1 MPHIELDGS
10 LSWLPS
16 GAQRL
21 AELRIVRGGLTTVH
35 AAPAEV
41 YRLGARFYV
50 RRPKRGGAW
59 HTIELDAD
67 ALGARLEEFTTPDGR
82 AGAVLT
88 VDAGAGAGG
97 PA

>member
-1 MPHIELDGS
+1 MPRIESDGS
-10 LSWLPS
+10 LSWLPA

-67 ALGARLEEFTTPDGR
+67 ALGARVEAVTTPDGR
-82 AGAVLT
+82 AAAILT
-88 VDAGAGAGG
+88 VDGAARAEG